1 MVLIHFD
8 IFTFPILLRVSYYI
22 GMCILVLALCRKNF
36 LHTQKAKLLYAI
48 SIIIVIR
55 SLLII
60 NIYVLME
67 NMPQYFKTMTYLQ
80 NYMQFGSVDSW
91 IRSMNRQNYL
101 GLLQSIWLFGA
112 VSIAIY
118 YLIKY
123 MAFHKT
129 LHRLKIKLDDPL
141 IYAALEKQKEI
152 LHIKK
157 APKIYLVN
165 GLGSPMLVGLYRPK
179 IILPRLDYNKSELQ
193 YIFRHELIHFKRKDN
208 IIKLLVTIATI
219 IHWFQPLIYVL
230 KKLCHDFCEL
240 SCDESVT
247 CTLDHNEIQK
257 YSLLLLKTVRHTNE
271 LALSPG
277 VSYFNKN
284 STKYRIERMFTT
296 VKNKDRTI
304 LMCIIISTLML
315 ATMFYSSW
323 MAFVTRL

>member
-22 GMCILVLALCRKNF
+22 GICILVLAFCKKNF
-36 LHTQKAKLLYAI
+36 LDTQKAKLLYAI
-48 SIIIVIR
+48 SIIIVVR

-67 NMPQYFKTMTYLQ
+67 NMPNYFKTITYFQ
-80 NYMQFGSVDSW
+80 NNMQFQGVDYW

-101 GLLQSIWLFGA
+101 GILQLIWLFGA
-112 VSIAIY
+112 ISTTTY

-123 MAFHKT
+123 ITFHRA
-129 LHRLKIKLDDPL
+129 LHRLKIKLDNPL
-141 IYAALEKQKEI
+141 IDAVLKKQKQI

-179 IILPRLDYNKSELQ
+179 IILPRLDYTKSELQ

-208 IIKLLVTIATI
+208 IIKLLVTVATI

-230 KKLCHDFCEL
+230 KKLCYDFCEL
-240 SCDESVT
+240 SCDETVI

-257 YSLLLLKTVRHTNE
+257 YSLLLLKTVRHTHE
-271 LALSPG
+271 LAVSPG
-277 VSYFNKN
+277 VSYFNTN
-284 STKYRIERMFTT
+284 STKYRIERMFTP

-304 LMCIIISTLML
+304 PLCMIISTLMF
-315 ATMFYSSW
+315 ASMVYSSW
-323 MAFVTRL
+323 MAFVARL